1 MLNKK
6 IYIWSCDLEM
16 FRGEGVLAWLFIS
29 KLLKLC
35 KNYVIVE
42 SFNKRIIFKNFSKNI
57 VKNKINIK
65 LNFFLKYVL
74 PYWGIAKCWKYF
86 LSGYRVAYINYL
98 PLWNP
103 LTFLLLPPNTI
114 LGPITGGIIY
124 DKNFPSSI
132 FLRKY
137 FIPNLYKV
145 TLALIKYK
153 KKILF
158 STSLLKQFAN
168 KETKQKSIYNFAIL
182 QFIPCKKKIKKKNNI
197 ILYFRNHK
205 NKSNNFLM
213 SVINQLIQKKI
224 TIIVIGD
231 QLPIKGV
238 ENKGNTSRNKTLKL
252 IRSSRYA
259 INSGENSLS
268 LFALDCISNSTQIF
282 CSKKNISPLLLNLN
296 KVVIPINFQ
305 NVKKSSQNIYNQVIK
320 KEKKT
325 TFNYLPLIKERNKV
339 EKLIK
344 NYFIV

>member
-197 ILYFRNHK
+197 IVYFINNK
-205 NKSNNFLM
+205 NK
-213 SVINQLIQKKI
+213 
-224 TIIVIGD
+224 
-231 QLPIKGV
+231 
-238 ENKGNTSRNKTLKL
+238 
-252 IRSSRYA
+252 
-259 INSGENSLS
+259 
-268 LFALDCISNSTQIF
+268 
-282 CSKKNISPLLLNLN
+282 
-296 KVVIPINFQ
+296 
-305 NVKKSSQNIYNQVIK
+305 
-320 KEKKT
+320 
-325 TFNYLPLIKERNKV
+325 
-339 EKLIK
+339 
-344 NYFIV
+344 